1 MVNRPSLLQKRNGHH
16 RLSPE
21 PETEKLMSNEKVTL
35 ELGAVTTLAK
45 AALIAAG
52 CNEANADAIAHTVW
66 QAERDGCASHGLFRI
81 PGYVKSLKSGKVNGF
96 AEPRLERTAPSV
108 LWVDGDGGYTP
119 ISHRAMIDDFADLTH
134 SQGVA
139 IAAITNTFHFA
150 ALWPE
155 VEALAKRGLC
165 AIACTS
171 YKPCLPP
178 AGGKKPL
185 YGTNPLAFAWP
196 RPGHEP
202 LAFDQASAFMA
213 RGDVMIH
220 ARDGK
225 KLPQGAGI
233 DKDGNPTTDPN
244 KVLEGAQLPFGGYK
258 GASIA
263 MMIELMAGPLIGE
276 QLSLEAAESDVDD
289 GGPARGG
296 EFILAMDPAKTRQ
309 QTLSG
314 GNAERLFEAI
324 AAEEG
329 ARLPGEGRL
338 SRRARV
344 ASEGVKIPRSLLEAI
359 EV

>member
-1 MVNRPSLLQKRNGHH
+1 MPDDLATLSLDDVR
-16 RLSPE
+16 
-21 PETEKLMSNEKVTL
+21 
-35 ELGAVTTLAK
+35 TLAK
-45 AALIAAG
+45 AALMAAG
-52 CNEANADAIAHTVW
+52 CDNANATAIAETVW
-66 QAERDGCASHGLFRI
+66 MAERDGCASHGLFRI
-81 PGYVKSLKSGKVNGF
+81 PGYVNSLKSGKVNGK
-96 AEPRLERTAPSV
+96 ALPRLERTAPSV
-108 LWVDGDGGYTP
+108 LSVDGDGGYTP
-119 ISHRAMIDDFADLTH
+119 LALSMMMEDFTDLTK

-139 IAAITNTFHFA
+139 VAAITNTFHFA

-155 VEALAKRGLC
+155 VEALAKKGLC

-171 YKPCLPP
+171 YMPCLPP
-178 AGGKKPL
+178 AGGIKPL

-196 RPGHEP
+196 RLNGEP

-225 KLPQGAGI
+225 PLPEGAGI
-233 DKDGNPTTDPN
+233 DSDGNPTTDAN

-263 MMIELMAGPLIGE
+263 LMIELMAGPLIGE
-276 QLSLEAAESDVDD
+276 QLSLEAAENDLAD

-296 EFILAMDPAKTRQ
+296 EFILAMDPKKTGRKPI
-309 QTLSG
+309 TG
-314 GNAERLFEAI
+314 GVAERLFEEI
-324 AAEEG
+324 ANQNG

-338 SRRARV
+338 QRRAKI
-344 ASEGVKIPRSLLEAI
+344 AQEGVKIPKALLAAI

>member
-1 MVNRPSLLQKRNGHH
+1 MGTEMVK
-16 RLSPE
+16 
-21 PETEKLMSNEKVTL
+21 L
-35 ELGAVTTLAK
+35 ELDAVKTLAM
-45 AALIAAG
+45 AALINAG
-52 CNEANADAIAHTVW
+52 CNENNAKAIAQTIW

-81 PGYVKSLKSGKVNGF
+81 PGYVGSLKSGKVNGF

-119 ISHRAMIDDFADLTH
+119 LALETMMDDFAGLTQ

-139 IAAITNTFHFA
+139 VAAITNTFHFA

-155 VEALAKRGLC
+155 VEALAMRGLC

-178 AGGKKPL
+178 AGGKTPL

-196 RPGHEP
+196 RPDSDSGEP

-220 ARDGK
+220 ARDK
-225 KLPQGAGI
+225 KPLPKGAGI
-233 DKDGNPTTDPN
+233 DKDGNPTTDAQE
-244 KVLEGAQLPFGGYK
+244 VLEGAQLPFGGYK
-258 GASIA
+258 GAAIA
-263 MMIELMAGPLIGE
+263 MMIELLAGPLIGE
-276 QLSLEAAESDVDD
+276 QLSLEAEENDLDD

-296 EFILAMDPAKTRQ
+296 EFILAMDPKKTRQ

-324 AAEEG
+324 ANQEG

-338 SRRARV
+338 ARRAKIAR
-344 ASEGVKIPRSLLEAI
+344 EGVLVPKSLLEAI

>member
-1 MVNRPSLLQKRNGHH
+1 MPFAQAIGLNAGKQMTSESVR
-16 RLSPE
+16 
-21 PETEKLMSNEKVTL
+21 L
-35 ELGAVTTLAK
+35 ELSAVKTLAM
-45 AALIAAG
+45 AALLNAG
-52 CNEANADAIAHTVW
+52 CNDANASAIARTVW
-66 QAERDGCASHGLFRI
+66 QAERDGCSSHGLFRI
-81 PGYVKSLKSGKVNGF
+81 PGYCRSLRSGKVNGE
-96 AEPRLERTAPSV
+96 AEPHMDRTAPSV

-119 ISHRAMIDDFADLTH
+119 IAHKMMMEDFAELTK

-139 IAAITNTFHFA
+139 LAAITNTFHFA

-155 VEALAKRGLC
+155 VEALAKMGLC

-185 YGTNPLAFAWP
+185 FGTNPFAFAWP
-196 RPGHEP
+196 RPEKPP
-202 LAFDQASAFMA
+202 LVFDQASAVMA

-225 KLPQGAGI
+225 PLPDGVGI
-233 DKDGNPTTDPN
+233 DKDGNPSNDP
-244 KVLEGAQLPFGGYK
+244 KEVLEGAQLAYGGYK

-263 MMIELMAGPLIGE
+263 MMIELLAGPLIGE
-276 QLSLEAAESDVDD
+276 QLSLEAKENDLDD

-296 EFILAMDPAKTRQ
+296 EFILAMDPKRTRQ
-309 QTLSG
+309 TPITG

-324 AAEEG
+324 AEQEG
-329 ARLPGEGRL
+329 ARLPGVGRL
-338 SRRARV
+338 ERRARIEE
-344 ASEGVKIPRSLLEAI
+344 EGVTIPRSLLEQI